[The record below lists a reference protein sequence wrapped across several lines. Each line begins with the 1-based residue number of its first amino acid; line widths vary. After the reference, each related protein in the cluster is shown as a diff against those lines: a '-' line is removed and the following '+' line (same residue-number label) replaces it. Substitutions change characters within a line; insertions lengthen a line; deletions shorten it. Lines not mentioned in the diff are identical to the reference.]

1 MKIHHS
7 VSLYITVLASS
18 LPAQNFTSQV
28 NIEYIAPTIHFKDN
42 TSGHDNYW
50 IRADNGNLYFLWDEN
65 DDGSWNSPHP
75 LRIQGR
81 SSYFY
86 EDVLFVNGDLDR
98 VGIGTVNPSRALQ
111 VTSPNSGYV
120 LRLDIASNTVYHD
133 ALIEFSGRDSNNSGQ
148 RYGAF
153 GAEIKSNVNGAEN
166 GDLWFSTASSADS
179 GQTHE
184 KMRLT
189 SAGHLGIGTN
199 NPAAEIA
206 VVDSIVPQIALG
218 STNSNNGM
226 RFEYHGNAQ
235 EMRIQASS
243 TNGAYDSTAGT
254 QMTIERTGN
263 VGIGTTN
270 PTHKLS
276 VNGTI
281 RAKEVIVESGW
292 SDYVFEDDYRLAP
305 LAEVEAHITAHG
317 HLPGIPS
324 ATESEQNGAKLSELV
339 TLQMA
344 KIEELTLHLI
354 EKEKQLEAER
364 HKNENQAA
372 DLADLRRSQA
382 QQSEQLSN
390 ILSLLNI
397 EHN

>member
-1 MKIHHS
+1 
-7 VSLYITVLASS
+7 
-18 LPAQNFTSQV
+18 
-28 NIEYIAPTIHFKDN
+28 
-42 TSGHDNYW
+42 
-50 IRADNGNLYFLWDEN
+50 
-65 DDGSWNSPHP
+65 
-75 LRIQGR
+75 
-81 SSYFY
+81 
-86 EDVLFVNGDLDR
+86 
-98 VGIGTVNPSRALQ
+98 
-111 VTSPNSGYV
+111 
-120 LRLDIASNTVYHD
+120 
-133 ALIEFSGRDSNNSGQ
+133 
-148 RYGAF
+148 
-153 GAEIKSNVNGAEN
+153 
-166 GDLWFSTASSADS
+166 
-179 GQTHE
+179 
-184 KMRLT
+184 
-189 SAGHLGIGTN
+189 
-199 NPAAEIA
+199 
-206 VVDSIVPQIALG
+206 
-218 STNSNNGM
+218 
-226 RFEYHGNAQ
+226 
-235 EMRIQASS
+235 
-243 TNGAYDSTAGT
+243 
-254 QMTIERTGN
+254 MTIERTGN

-324 ATESEQNGAKLSELV
+324 ATEIEQNGAKLSELV